1 MGKYVSYAP
10 DQDWLLPP
18 RVIDELGEQHLVFFI
33 HKLVEKLDLSAF
45 EADYCDDGRPAYPPS
60 MMLKIWLY
68 AYALGLTSSRR
79 IEQRIREDLGFRFL
93 AADLKPDFWT
103 LNEFRRR
110 HPRALNDV
118 FTLVVEAARQIG
130 MGKLGRVAIDS
141 TRVEANASADR
152 SDTPASLRRER
163 ARIRQRI
170 RRWQQRCA
178 REDQA
183 LDEDQVKQ
191 LQAWEERLDVIPRQ
205 LKQLRK
211 SRQKRSARTDPESR
225 YLRRRGGFCLGYTG
239 ELAVS
244 DDHIVV
250 ARRVHQKPADNQ
262 SLHEMTKLVQRQSR
276 KKPRVV
282 VADCGYHSM
291 PEIHKVERKGIEV
304 YVADQLLAEELA
316 GGPVVEMNARQKQRT
331 PGLAEHRERLRGPT
345 ARQHQRRRK
354 AIVEP
359 VFGVL
364 KQQRGMR
371 RFCRRGLAAVEVE
384 WTLATTAYNITRMW
398 AHTKARKALP
408 RP

>member
-1 MGKYVSYAP
+1 MSKYVSYAP
-10 DQDWLLPP
+10 EQGWLLPP
-18 RVIDELGEQHLVFFI
+18 RVIDELGEGHLVFFI
-33 HKLVEKLDLSAF
+33 HKLVEKLDLSVF
-45 EADYCDDGRPAYPPS
+45 EAEYCDDGRPAYAPA

-79 IEQRIREDLGFRFL
+79 LEQRLREDLGFRFL
-93 AADLKPDFWT
+93 AAGLKPDFWT
-103 LNEFRRR
+103 LNEFRKR

-118 FTLVVEAARQIG
+118 FTLVVEAARELG

-141 TRVEANASADR
+141 TRIEANASADR
-152 SDTPASLRRER
+152 SDAPERLRKER

-178 REDQA
+178 RADQA
-183 LDEDQVKQ
+183 LDEEQVQQRK
-191 LQAWEERLDVIPRQ
+191 AWEQRLGEIPRQ

-211 SRQKRSARTDPESR
+211 SQQKRSSRSDPESR
-225 YLRRRGGFCLGYTG
+225 YLRRRGGYCLGYTG

-250 ARRVHQKPADNQ
+250 ARRVHQGPADNA

-276 KKPRVV
+276 KKPRAV

-291 PEIHKVERKGIEV
+291 SEIHKVERQGIEV
-304 YVADQLLAEELA
+304 YVADQLLAAELA
-316 GGPVVEMNARQKQRT
+316 GAAAVEMNARQKQRT
-331 PGLAEHRERLRGPT
+331 PGLAERRERLRGPT
-345 ARQHQRRRK
+345 AREHLRRRK
-354 AIVEP
+354 AMVEP

-371 RFCRRGLAAVEVE
+371 RFCRRGLAAVQVE

-398 AHTKARKALP
+398 ARSQENTVGKRQ
-408 RP
+408 